1 MLLLKFKQIIK
12 QQHEFKKGD
21 RILVGVSGGV
31 DSLCLLDMLW
41 KLSEEQEWTL
51 FAAHLNHQFRGE
63 ESKEDALYVGR
74 FCAERDI
81 PCEVGEINV
90 PQLILE
96 TQGNPQSVARDAR
109 YSFFRQ
115 VAGRRDTSKLALAHH
130 ANDQAETVL
139 MRILRGTGIEGLAGI
154 HRQREDIP
162 FTIVRPLLSIYKE
175 ELEAYCL
182 QEGIIPR
189 LDSSNLKKSYH
200 RNFIRLEVIPWLEER
215 VNPSLQDSLN
225 QLSDIAFFEND
236 YIEEKAKDSLNQ
248 IIKSK
253 EENKIIIKGKLF
265 LDYHVAL
272 QRRMI
277 KLIFNYLIKY
287 HVNVGFV
294 HINQVCE
301 WIKEG
306 RTSSQLELPHGVRA
320 GKEYDDVIFTL
331 ESFNWM
337 QGSSYSYILKV
348 PGRTYIKEINA
359 WISVHIG
366 DPQSAIPSS
375 HNTETAVFDFDEIVG
390 ELTLRSRCNGDRM
403 SILGMDG
410 SKKVKDILIDQKVP
424 QRVRDKIPILSDDK
438 GILWIPGVKR
448 SNRAKKS
455 IHTKKIIT
463 IHLEKMAEY

>member
-1 MLLLKFKQIIK
+1 MLLKFKQIIK
-12 QQHEFKKGD
+12 QQDGFSKGD

-31 DSLCLLDMLW
+31 DSLCLLDILW
-41 KLSEEQEWTL
+41 RLSAEQEWEL

-63 ESKEDALYVGR
+63 EAKEDALYVER
-74 FCAERDI
+74 FCRERNI
-81 PCEVGEINV
+81 PCEIGEANV
-90 PQLILE
+90 PQLIME
-96 TQGNPQSVARDAR
+96 TQGSPQSVAREAR
-109 YSFFRQ
+109 FSFFRQ
-115 VAGRRDTSKLALAHH
+115 VAEKWNINKLALAHH

-154 HRQREDIP
+154 HREREDIS
-162 FTIVRPLLSIYKE
+162 FTVVRPLLSIYKE
-175 ELEAYCL
+175 ELEAYC
-182 QEGIIPR
+182 QQGGIIPR

-200 RNFIRLEVIPWLEER
+200 RNFIRLEVIPWLEDR

-225 QLSDIAFFEND
+225 QLGDIAFFENE
-236 YIEEKAKDSLNQ
+236 YLEEITKISLDQ
-248 IIKSK
+248 IIKFK

-265 LDYHVAL
+265 LGFHVAL

-277 KLIFNYLIKY
+277 KLIFNYLVKNHANI
-287 HVNVGFV
+287 GFV
-294 HINQVCE
+294 HINQACE

-306 RTSSQLELPHGVRA
+306 RTSSQLELPHRVYA
-320 GKEYDDVIFTL
+320 GKEYDDIIFTL
-331 ESFNWM
+331 KGIKRM
-337 QGSSYSYILKV
+337 QGDSYSYIIEI

-366 DPQSAIPSS
+366 DLRTGASFSA
-375 HNTETAVFDFDEIVG
+375 HAATEVFNMDEIVG
-390 ELTLRSRCNGDRM
+390 QLTLRSRCNGDRM

-410 SKKVKDILIDQKVP
+410 TKKVKDILIDQKIP
-424 QRVRDKIPILSDDK
+424 QRVRDQIPILSDDN

-448 SNRAKKS
+448 SNRAKKD